1 VSSVHPVVDIH
12 CHAGR
17 GDGLTAPWDTE
28 ARLDAHLARS
38 ARAGIDRTC
47 VFPVFTSDYGAANE
61 RLARIVRSLAPRLVG
76 FCAVH
81 PRRDAGRVETMV
93 GRAVEVYGFRG
104 IKVHG
109 HDALP
114 GREVCE
120 AARRFRVLLLVD
132 VVRRVDRV
140 EMLATQY
147 PDVTFVI
154 PHLGAFADD
163 WAAQGHLV
171 LLLRALPNVYADT
184 SGVRYFELLRRAART
199 APDKLVFGSDGP
211 LLHPGVEL
219 YKVRQL
225 GLGPA
230 AERAVLGGTAARLLG
245 LTPHGRRS
253 VPDRADGARWARVP
267 VTSVEPLGRPR
278 A

>member
-1 VSSVHPVVDIH
+1 M
-12 CHAGR
+12 
-17 GDGLTAPWDTE
+17 TAPWDTE

-47 VFPVFTSDYGAANE
+47 VFPVFTSDYAAANA
-61 RLARIVRSLAPRLVG
+61 RLVRIVRSFAPLLIG

-81 PRRDAGRVETMV
+81 PRRDAGRVEAMV
-93 GRAVEVYGFRG
+93 GRAVEGHGFRG

-120 AARRFRVLLLVD
+120 AARRFGVPLLVD
-132 VVRRVDRV
+132 VVRRVERV

-147 PDVTFVI
+147 PDVTFVV

-163 WAAQGHLV
+163 WGAQSHLV
-171 LLLRALPNVYADT
+171 LLLLRALPNVYGDT
-184 SGVRYFELLRRAART
+184 SGVRYFELLRRAAGT

-225 GLGPA
+225 GLKAA
-230 AERAVLGGTAARLLG
+230 AERAVVGATAARLLG
-245 LTPHGRRS
+245 LFERRPQPAAPGRTARS
-253 VPDRADGARWARVP
+253 
-267 VTSVEPLGRPR
+267 SLF
-278 A
+278 